1 MSPELILDAK
11 TIGITAVVAYGA
23 TEVLKPLMKA
33 SNKRKSLIRALALV
47 VGGIVGFYVYPELG
61 GKSKIIGCS
70 LGACAGALN
79 ALIVALI
86 KKKVQNK
93 VEEEKT

>member
-1 MSPELILDAK
+1 MSPDLILDIK
-11 TIGITAVVAYGA
+11 TIAITAVVAYGA

-33 SNKRKSLIRALALV
+33 SNKRKSLIRALALI
-47 VGGIVGFYVYPELG
+47 VGGLVGFRIYPELG
-61 GKSKIIGCS
+61 GKSNIVGCS
-70 LGACAGALN
+70 LGVCAGALN

-86 KKKVQNK
+86 KKKIQNK